1 MQRQARD
8 QCKKKFLIHR
18 MKHHENGTPY
28 VVLKAGET
36 LEDLADSLH
45 MRVPVLLSINDASY
59 ETVFHSGEAVYIDY
73 KNLAQNR
80 SS

>member
-1 MQRQARD
+1 
-8 QCKKKFLIHR
+8 

-36 LEDLADSLH
+36 LEDLADSAH
-45 MRVPVLLSINDASY
+45 ESSVLLSINDASY

-73 KNLAQNR
+73 KKPR
-80 SS
+80 SKQGSYIASQGRTACN